1 MIASRQDLNY
11 LAFQSLDFERTW
23 WRLLQKRVVRTKL
36 DIYVFIIFNW
46 FSWNLLLN
54 HCLKIYKMF
63 PDYEKNISKLN
74 NLAISLA
81 LTRNILAIY
90 KWNNS
95 CKVSNIRIKSEMCKW
110 SSPHDEHQSFGPRP
124 VELRS
129 DQ

>member
-1 MIASRQDLNY
+1 MIASLQDLNY
-11 LAFQSLDFERTW
+11 LAFQSFHFELTW
-23 WRLLQKRVVRTKL
+23 WRLPQKRVVRTKL
-36 DIYVFIIFNW
+36 DIYIFIICNW

-63 PDYEKNISKLN
+63 PDYEKNINKLN

-90 KWNNS
+90 KGNNS
-95 CKVSNIRIKSEMCKW
+95 CKVFNIRIKSEMCKW

-124 VELRS
+124 VEFCS
-129 DQ
+129 EQ